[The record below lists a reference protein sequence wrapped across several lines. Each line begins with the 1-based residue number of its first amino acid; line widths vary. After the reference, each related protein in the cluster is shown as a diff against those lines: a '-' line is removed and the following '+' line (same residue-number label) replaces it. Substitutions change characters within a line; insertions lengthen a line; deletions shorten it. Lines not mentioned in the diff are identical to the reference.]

1 MCQQSEVIG
10 IDMGRQKENAAVEFK
25 SALNQSGASENGTS
39 PKPSSSRTLA
49 GQVYERLREDIV
61 NGKLPP
67 NMKLKLEQLLAD
79 YKVGMSPLREALSR
93 LVGDMLVRT
102 QGQRGFWVAPL
113 SLKDL
118 DDITKVRALL
128 ETQALTQSMQNGD
141 DQWLER
147 IEQAYSR
154 LAEVEKSLPGE
165 TDDLPADQAAE
176 WELCNR
182 EFHSALVSA
191 CGSEWLLRLRGIMY
205 QQLERY
211 RRISLYNSRGHRD
224 IAEEHHAIYQA
235 VSQRK
240 ILRASDLLEM
250 HLDETAKEVR
260 LAIVENDSL
269 QAFNP
274 S

>member
-1 MCQQSEVIG
+1 MAKPT
-10 IDMGRQKENAAVEFK
+10 DNDAAQMI
-25 SALNQSGASENGTS
+25 SALTQSSATETRSAAKR
-39 PKPSSSRTLA
+39 PPSRTLA

-67 NMKLKLEQLLAD
+67 NMKLKLEQLMSD

-118 DDITKVRALL
+118 EDITIVRGLL
-128 ETQALTQSMQNGD
+128 ETQALTQSMQNGG
-141 DQWLER
+141 QEWLDR
-147 IEQAYSR
+147 IEQAYTR
-154 LAEVEKSLPGE
+154 LAEAEKLLPDE

-176 WELCNR
+176 WEQCNR

-191 CGSEWLLRLRGIMY
+191 CGSEWLLRLRAIMY

-224 IAEEHHAIYQA
+224 LAEEHHAIYQA

-260 LAIVENDSL
+260 LAILENDSL
-269 QAFNP
+269 QAFDQA
-274 S
+274 